1 MQGVRA
7 AVTRTS
13 TFWKWVA
20 GASAALCVAAPLP
33 AQHQVAQDVTLH
45 GQVQT
50 KDGRG
55 ISEGVMVTLQTSDG
69 APVATLQPDWNGNFE
84 FSGLLATVYTL
95 SAKAE
100 KYQNFQQT
108 LDFTD
113 ARVTYHTFNIVLAP
127 LEKPAVNP
135 ATLPTLTDQ
144 AAPKSAR
151 KEFEKGSRAWR
162 ENKTAEARNHL
173 EKAVEE
179 YPCYARAQAALAGV
193 EQAAHNMASAEA
205 GYKRAIHCDGTY
217 SDAFYQLAQLY
228 MEERKPADSEAILRE
243 ALRLSPNAWLFH
255 YQLGNAQLVLG
266 KSREASQD
274 FLTAQSLHPE
284 MPPEFH
290 IKLANAYLKMAEYSK
305 ALTEIDT
312 YLRLNPQGPYTASAK
327 KVAEKLRSGGI
338 NEAAPQAEMPSTAKP

>member
-1 MQGVRA
+1 M
-7 AVTRTS
+7 TRSS
-13 TFWKWVA
+13 TLWKWVV
-20 GASAALCVAAPLP
+20 GASVALCAAFPLR
-33 AQHQVAQDVTLH
+33 AQFEAGHNITLH

-55 ISEGVMVTLQTSDG
+55 ISEGVMVSIQTSDG
-69 APVATLQPDWNGNFE
+69 SPVATRQPDWNGNFE
-84 FSGLLATVYTL
+84 FLALSPTIYTL

-100 KYQNFQQT
+100 KFQIFQQT

-127 LEKPAVNP
+127 LEKPAVNL
-135 ATLPTLTDQ
+135 ATLPSLTDQ

-151 KEFEKGSRAWR
+151 KEFEKGSQAWR
-162 ENKTAEARNHL
+162 ENKPAEARQHL
-173 EKAVEE
+173 QKAIEE
-179 YPCYARAQAALAGV
+179 YPCYALAQTALAGV
-193 EQAAHNMASAEA
+193 DLAAHNMANAEA
-205 GYKRAIHCDGTY
+205 GYRRAIHCDGSY

-228 MEERKPADSEAILRE
+228 MEERKPADSEAILLE
-243 ALRLSPNAWLFH
+243 ALRLSPSAWLFH

-274 FLTAQSLHPE
+274 FLTAQSLHPD

-312 YLRLNPQGPYTASAK
+312 YLRLNPQGPYAASAK
-327 KVAEKLRSGGI
+327 KVADKLRSGGL
-338 NEAAPQAEMPSTAKP
+338 NDAAPQAEMPSTAKP